1 MRLKDY
7 AEAREW
13 LQKAKS
19 RNEKT
24 VVYVDQISEL
34 IRSCDEKLFS
44 QGDVLFKVGD
54 YYDALER
61 YALASHD
68 LGHEDKQRFATH
80 LRLACVYCKLKH
92 YEDAYQETLH
102 ALHDHH
108 ETDHSLRLNSLL
120 KNQRGE
126 IGGTDEANE
135 RRDKLFADIDNC
147 VTQIMAMLMI
157 K

>member
-1 MRLKDY
+1 MRLKEY
-7 AEAREW
+7 AEARDW

-24 VVYVDQISEL
+24 VVYVDQILEL
-34 IRSCDEKLFS
+34 IRACNEKLFS

-68 LGHEDKQRFATH
+68 LRPGEKQRFASH

-92 YEDAYQETLH
+92 YGEAYQETLH

-108 ETDHSLRLNSLL
+108 ETDQSLQLNSLL

-126 IGGTDEANE
+126 IGGTPEADE
-135 RRDKLFADIDNC
+135 RRDKLLADIDNY
-147 VTQIMAMLMI
+147 VTKIMAMLMI